1 MVGMRPSF
9 LTLLGIAMVAL
20 GLIILTVLLG
30 SLGGEVRGFGI
41 ILIGPIPVIVSDGAS
56 FPLVMLLAVVLFLL
70 VVFLVLRT
78 TLRGHPQ
85 D

>member
-1 MVGMRPSF
+1 MRPSF
-9 LTLLGIAMVAL
+9 LTLLGVAMVAL
-20 GLIILTVLLG
+20 GLIALMILLG

-41 ILIGPIPVIVSDGAS
+41 ILIGPIPIIVSDGAS
-56 FPLVMLLAVVLFLL
+56 FPLVMLLAVALFLL

-78 TLRGHPQ
+78 TLRGHQQ

>member
-1 MVGMRPSF
+1 MVGMRSSF

-20 GLIILTVLLG
+20 GLIALMILLG
-30 SLGGEVRGFGI
+30 SLGGEVKGFGI
-41 ILIGPIPVIVSDGAS
+41 ILIGPIPIIVLDGAS
-56 FPLVMLLAVVLFLL
+56 FPLVMLLAVALFLL

-78 TLRGHPQ
+78 TLRGHQQ

>member
-1 MVGMRPSF
+1 MRSSF

-20 GLIILTVLLG
+20 GLIALMILLG
-30 SLGGEVRGFGI
+30 SLGGEVKGFGI
-41 ILIGPIPVIVSDGAS
+41 ILIGPIPIIVSDGPS
-56 FPLVMLLAVVLFLL
+56 FPLVMLLAVALFLL

>member
-1 MVGMRPSF
+1 MVGMRSSY

-20 GLIILTVLLG
+20 GLIVLTVLIG
-30 SLGGEVRGFGI
+30 NLGGEVKGFGI
-41 ILIGPIPVIVSDGAS
+41 ILIGPIPLIVSDGAS
-56 FPLVMLLAVVLFLL
+56 FPLVMLLAVALFLL

-78 TLRGHPQ
+78 TLRGHQQ

>member
-1 MVGMRPSF
+1 MRPSS

-20 GLIILTVLLG
+20 GLIALMILLG
-30 SLGGEVRGFGI
+30 SLGGEVKGFGI
-41 ILIGPIPVIVSDGAS
+41 ILIGPIPIIVSDGAS
-56 FPLVMLLAVVLFLL
+56 FPLVMLLAVALFLL

>member
-1 MVGMRPSF
+1 
-9 LTLLGIAMVAL
+9 MVAL
-20 GLIILTVLLG
+20 GLIVLTVLLG

-41 ILIGPIPVIVSDGAS
+41 ILIGPIPIIISDGAS

-70 VVFLVLRT
+70 VVFLVLRS

>member
-1 MVGMRPSF
+1 MRSSF

-20 GLIILTVLLG
+20 GLIVLTVLLG
-30 SLGGEVRGFGI
+30 SLGGEVKGFGI
-41 ILIGPIPVIVSDGAS
+41 ILIGPIPIIVSDGAS

>member
-1 MVGMRPSF
+1 MRSSF

-20 GLIILTVLLG
+20 GLIALMILLG
-30 SLGGEVRGFGI
+30 SLGGEVKGFGI
-41 ILIGPIPVIVSDGAS
+41 ILIGPIPVIISDGAS
-56 FPLVMLLAVVLFLL
+56 IPLVMLLAVALFLL

-78 TLRGHPQ
+78 TLRGHQQ

>member
-1 MVGMRPSF
+1 MRSSF
-9 LTLLGIAMVAL
+9 LTFLGIAMVAL
-20 GLIILTVLLG
+20 GLIALMILLG
-30 SLGGEVRGFGI
+30 SLGGEVKGFGI
-41 ILIGPIPVIVSDGAS
+41 ILIGPIPIIVSDGPS
-56 FPLVMLLAVVLFLL
+56 FPLVMLLAVALFLL

>member
-1 MVGMRPSF
+1 MRSSF

-20 GLIILTVLLG
+20 GLIALMILLG
-30 SLGGEVRGFGI
+30 SLGGEVKGFGI
-41 ILIGPIPVIVSDGAS
+41 ILIGPIPIIVSDGAS
-56 FPLVMLLAVVLFLL
+56 FPLVTLLTVALFLL

-78 TLRGHPQ
+78 TLRGHQQ

>member
-1 MVGMRPSF
+1 MRSSF

-20 GLIILTVLLG
+20 GLIVLTVLLG

-41 ILIGPIPVIVSDGAS
+41 ILVGPIPIIISDGAS

-70 VVFLVLRT
+70 VVFLVLRS

>member
-1 MVGMRPSF
+1 MRSSF

-20 GLIILTVLLG
+20 GLIVLTVLLG

-41 ILIGPIPVIVSDGAS
+41 ILIGPIPIIISDGAS

-70 VVFLVLRT
+70 VVFLVLRS

>member
-1 MVGMRPSF
+1 MVGMRSSF

-20 GLIILTVLLG
+20 GLIILMVLLG
-30 SLGGEVRGFGI
+30 SLGGEVKGFGI
-41 ILIGPIPVIVSDGAS
+41 ILIGPIPIIVSDGAS
-56 FPLVMLLAVVLFLL
+56 FPLVMLLAVALFLL

-78 TLRGHPQ
+78 TLRGHQQ

>member
-1 MVGMRPSF
+1 MVGMRSSF
-9 LTLLGIAMVAL
+9 LTILGIAMVAL
-20 GLIILTVLLG
+20 GLIALMILLG
-30 SLGGEVRGFGI
+30 SLGGEVKGFGI

-56 FPLVMLLAVVLFLL
+56 FPLVMLLAVALFLL

-78 TLRGHPQ
+78 TLRGHQQ

>member
-1 MVGMRPSF
+1 MVGMRSSF

-20 GLIILTVLLG
+20 GLIILTVLIG
-30 SLGGEVRGFGI
+30 SLGGEVKGFGI
-41 ILIGPIPVIVSDGAS
+41 ILIGPIPVIVSDGPS
-56 FPLVMLLAVVLFLL
+56 FPLVMLLAVALFLL

-78 TLRGHPQ
+78 TLRGHQQ

>member
-20 GLIILTVLLG
+20 GLIVLTVLLG

-56 FPLVMLLAVVLFLL
+56 FPLVMLLAVALFLL

-78 TLRGHPQ
+78 TLRSHQQ

>member
-1 MVGMRPSF
+1 MRPSF

-20 GLIILTVLLG
+20 GLIALMILLG
-30 SLGGEVRGFGI
+30 SLGGEVKGFGI
-41 ILIGPIPVIVSDGAS
+41 ILIGPIPIIVSDGAS
-56 FPLVMLLAVVLFLL
+56 FPLVMLLAVALFLL

-78 TLRGHPQ
+78 TLRGHQQ

>member
-1 MVGMRPSF
+1 MRSSF
-9 LTLLGIAMVAL
+9 LTLLGVAMVAL
-20 GLIILTVLLG
+20 GLIALMILLG
-30 SLGGEVRGFGI
+30 SLGGEVKGFGI

-56 FPLVMLLAVVLFLL
+56 FPLVMLLAVALFLL

-78 TLRGHPQ
+78 TLRGHQQ

>member
-1 MVGMRPSF
+1 MRSSF

-20 GLIILTVLLG
+20 GLIVLTVLLG
-30 SLGGEVRGFGI
+30 SLGGEVKGFGI
-41 ILIGPIPVIVSDGAS
+41 ILIGPIPIIVSDGAS
-56 FPLVMLLAVVLFLL
+56 FPLVMLLTVVLFLL

>member
-1 MVGMRPSF
+1 MRSSF

-20 GLIILTVLLG
+20 GLIALMILLG
-30 SLGGEVRGFGI
+30 SLGGEVKGFGI

-56 FPLVMLLAVVLFLL
+56 FPLVMLLAVALFLI

>member
-20 GLIILTVLLG
+20 GLIALTVLLG
-30 SLGGEVRGFGI
+30 SLGGEVKGFGI
-41 ILIGPIPVIVSDGAS
+41 ILIGPIPIIVSDGAS

>member
-1 MVGMRPSF
+1 MVGMRSSS

-20 GLIILTVLLG
+20 GLIALMILLG
-30 SLGGEVRGFGI
+30 NLGGEVKGFGI

-56 FPLVMLLAVVLFLL
+56 FPLVMLLAVALFLL

-78 TLRGHPQ
+78 TLRGHQQ

>member
-1 MVGMRPSF
+1 MRSSF
-9 LTLLGIAMVAL
+9 LTLLGVAMVAL

-30 SLGGEVRGFGI
+30 SLGGEVKGFGI
-41 ILIGPIPVIVSDGAS
+41 ILIGPIPVIVSDGPS
-56 FPLVMLLAVVLFLL
+56 FPLVMLLAVTLFLL

-78 TLRGHPQ
+78 TLRGHQQ